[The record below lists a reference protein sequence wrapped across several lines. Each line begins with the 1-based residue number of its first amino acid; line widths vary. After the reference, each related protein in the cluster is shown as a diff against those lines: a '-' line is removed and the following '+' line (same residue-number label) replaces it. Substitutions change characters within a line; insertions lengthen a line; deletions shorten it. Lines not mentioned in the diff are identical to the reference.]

1 MLKEYDL
8 LNNQGA
14 RIQVVPL
21 FETVEDLEN
30 SREIMKEFLNL
41 DIVKKWLASQNN
53 YQEIMLGYSDSN
65 KDGGY
70 LASCWNLYKAQK
82 DLTAMGKKLGVNI
95 TFMHGRGELLDVVVV
110 LLMKPLL
117 LNLLAQLMTVFE

>member
-8 LNNQGA
+8 LDNQGA

-41 DIVKKWLASQNN
+41 DIVKNGLLLKT
-53 YQEIMLGYSDSN
+53 I
-65 KDGGY
+65 
-70 LASCWNLYKAQK
+70 
-82 DLTAMGKKLGVNI
+82 TKKLCSAI
-95 TFMHGRGELLDVVVV
+95 LIQT
-110 LLMKPLL
+110 K
-117 LNLLAQLMTVFE
+117 TVAT